1 MFSFLL
7 EGIIGF
13 FQSTGI
19 YKIISAASQS
29 NVAISIGNVD
39 IGTIIMIGIACLLIY
54 LAIGKGFEPLL
65 LLPIAFGMLLANMPG
80 ANLLHNELFVGD
92 GTDPHFVVD
101 YGKVLKEGGLLDLLY
116 MGLNQ
121 PLVHLR

>member
-1 MFSFLL
+1 MLSLLL
-7 EGIIGF
+7 EGIVGF

-29 NVAISIGNVD
+29 GVAISLGNVD
-39 IGTIIMIGIACLLIY
+39 IGTIVMIAIACLLIY

-80 ANLLHNELFVGD
+80 ANLLHNEFFVGD
-92 GTDPHFVVD
+92 GTDPHFVVA
-101 YGKVLKEGGLLDLLY
+101 
-116 MGLNQ
+116 
-121 PLVHLR
+121 